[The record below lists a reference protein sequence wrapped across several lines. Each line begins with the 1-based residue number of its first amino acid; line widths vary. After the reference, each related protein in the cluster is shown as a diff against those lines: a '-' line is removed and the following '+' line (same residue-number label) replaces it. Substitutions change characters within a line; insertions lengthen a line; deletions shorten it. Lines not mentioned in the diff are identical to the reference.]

1 MSPSPLRSSLRAPAP
16 CRAPPFFPLPRSD
29 TSPPLSSIFAPL
41 CRYSYTFQSY
51 AFITRFIQH
60 NEGVINNPNKVRIL
74 ERSVFTD
81 RKVFVSSLKDNSFLD
96 DMEVSQPPSLSRI

>member
-1 MSPSPLRSSLRAPAP
+1 
-16 CRAPPFFPLPRSD
+16 
-29 TSPPLSSIFAPL
+29 
-41 CRYSYTFQSY
+41 
-51 AFITRFIQH
+51 
-60 NEGVINNPNKVRIL
+60 VINNPNKVRIL